1 MYRKAVYV
9 CVVVCSFY
17 IGQNSEKTSQ
27 LGSPQAPA
35 GEVPL
40 RSLAPQSKG
49 RRVFVSNTAHALSV
63 NALFGHVL

>member
-1 MYRKAVYV
+1 MKHMETAPGMQDTPGKNLPSLEPV
-9 CVVVCSFY
+9 
-17 IGQNSEKTSQ
+17 G
-27 LGSPQAPA
+27 PA